1 MESFVAWVTS
11 HAIALLAGLV
21 LLVIVY
27 RYAKPLIHRFVMVL
41 LKAQQATLDGGG
53 APADEVRKR
62 AATLEELLSKL
73 IRLAVFAL
81 AIVLVLS
88 VFDLGGMVAGLSLVA
103 AAVTLAGHSIILD
116 YLMGI
121 LILVEGQFFNG
132 DWITVSDGNR
142 VVDGEVQEV
151 GLRRTVIR
159 DVTGTVHSISNGV
172 IRLSSNMT
180 RIFGVATVELRILRA
195 HDLDRALG
203 IVERVGTE
211 MAADSQWKD
220 RLLERPQLSLIT
232 DLTVDGALL
241 RVSFRTQPNDRW
253 KAASEVRRRLTLALA
268 AERIAIGRWD
278 AVPEPSVD
286 AVAAM
291 PVRDGNGVPS

>member
-1 MESFVAWVTS
+1 VESFIAWVTS
-11 HAIALLAGLV
+11 HAVTLLAGLV
-21 LLVIVY
+21 VLVLIY
-27 RYAKPLIHRFVMVL
+27 RYAKPFIHRFVVTI
-41 LKAQQATLDGGG
+41 LKAQQTTLDGGG
-53 APADEVRKR
+53 GPADEVRKR

-73 IRLAVFAL
+73 IRVAVFAL

-88 VFDLGGMVAGLSLVA
+88 VFDLWGMLAGLSLVA
-103 AAVTLAGHSIILD
+103 AAVTLAGHAIILD

-142 VVDGEVQEV
+142 IVDGEVQEV
-151 GLRRTVIR
+151 GLRRTVVR

-195 HDLDRALG
+195 SDLDRALRT
-203 IVERVGTE
+203 VERVGEE
-211 MAADSQWKD
+211 MAEDSAWKD

-232 DLTVDGALL
+232 DLTVDGAML
-241 RVSFRTQPNDRW
+241 RVSFRVQPTDRW
-253 KAASEVRRRLTLALA
+253 KAASEVRRRLTLALSA
-268 AERIAIGRWD
+268 DRIAIGRWD
-278 AVPEPSVD
+278 AVPEPSIE
-286 AVAAM
+286 AVAQM
-291 PVRDGNGVPS
+291 PVMNKNGAT